1 MDSTSSAV
9 VIIFDEEHA
18 KNVLQL
24 CFENEE
30 LNLKLL
36 ESLPQ
41 EELAIIFGSNRL
53 GSVSDQGTNIIL

>member
-41 EELAIIFGSNRL
+41 EELAIIFGNRL